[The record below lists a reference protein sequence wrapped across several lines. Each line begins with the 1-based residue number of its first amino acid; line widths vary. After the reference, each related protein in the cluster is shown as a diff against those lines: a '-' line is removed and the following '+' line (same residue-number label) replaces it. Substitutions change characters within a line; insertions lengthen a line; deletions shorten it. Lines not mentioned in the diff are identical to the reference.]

1 MYDKVIEEIRQRRR
15 DLLKERYG
23 GSIEQWI
30 QACRKPSP
38 KGSKAVD
45 LRAKRLHRATA

>member
-30 QACRKPSP
+30 QACSKPAP
-38 KGSKAVD
+38 KGPKTID
-45 LRAKRLHRATA
+45 LRAKRLHRAIA